1 MTKINQQP
9 PEVRPHEIKN
19 QIEQQLKK
27 TEEEYI
33 FRFEELHKV
42 LAIELKKLEDFEK
55 PKGYKEDDLSTF
67 LGYREIVEQRM
78 IVDNLRNELAGLIKQ
93 QATKKATCLAL
104 DIEQQ
109 AQVKFRRLIVNPG
122 EAALAAVNKS
132 VADATK

>member
-1 MTKINQQP
+1 MSKINQQP

-33 FRFEELHKV
+33 FRFDELNKI
-42 LAIELKKLEDFEK
+42 LAIEVKKLDDMEK
-55 PKGYKEDDLSTF
+55 PEGYKADDLITY
-67 LGYREIVEQRM
+67 LGFRELVEQRM

-93 QATKKATCLAL
+93 QASKKATCLAL
-104 DIEQQ
+104 DVEQQ

-132 VADATK
+132 VIDAKK